1 VRGISFSCKG
11 GGGDMGKGTLIIAQS
26 KGVFSRSDVG
36 RGERK
41 DES

>member
-1 VRGISFSCKG
+1 
-11 GGGDMGKGTLIIAQS
+11 MGKGTLIIVLS

-41 DES
+41 AER